1 MHLFERWGDMHLRVN
16 GGSLDDPAHE
26 ALLPQLISVTEQS
39 NNLIYRGRE
48 TNNNTLVP
56 NWSYRAAMSYVTGTH
71 AFKVGFNRTH
81 GFLEEYQYAMNP
93 VSYRFN
99 GGVPESDHHDE
110 PARTRRFR
118 TWTTISASSRRIA
131 GRWTGSR

>member
-1 MHLFERWGDMHLRVN
+1 M
-16 GGSLDDPAHE
+16 
-26 ALLPQLISVTEQS
+26 TEQS

-56 NWSYRAAMSYVTGTH
+56 NWAYRAAMSYITGTH

-81 GFLEEYQYAMNP
+81 GFLEEYQYTMNP

-99 GGVPESDHHDE
+99 S
-110 PARTRRFR
+110 
-118 TWTTISASSRRIA
+118 
-131 GRWTGSR
+131 GRSPNQITA

>member
-16 GGSLDDPAHE
+16 GGSLDDPAQE
-26 ALLPQLISVTEQS
+26 AVLPQLISVTEQS

-56 NWSYRAAMSYVTGTH
+56 NCAYRAAMSYVTGTH

-81 GFLEEYQYAMNP
+81 GFLERVP
-93 VSYRFN
+93 VR
-99 GGVPESDHHDE
+99 D
-110 PARTRRFR
+110 RTR
-118 TWTTISASSRRIA
+118 SA
-131 GRWTGSR
+131 TGSTDGVAEPGHHA